1 MATSDDH
8 IKRYKELR
16 ARLLA
21 QHFAYSRHL
30 RVNFLSLWN
39 WVADTPKGLGTNPS
53 EEEELKR
60 WNAIVHG
67 RENPLA
73 YSAHLVAFLSVEH
86 ALGHDKARPI
96 IDLAL
101 EAFGQLY
108 KFEGDFAG
116 FPTRWDAN
124 TSARSEGI
132 TPRDRVRDFLV
143 GPDGKYLYSIPAT
156 DPRHVPFRD
165 PNTLRN
171 LKTTQQAEEYEKRW
185 VEYKELYRRSELSM
199 DELAGLVGAYAVAF
213 RLVDVPSTRTM
224 IRTQANKLGDYLA
237 QHGYMLVRP
246 AGGFTAQG
254 ATGVLSAYEYPLVSA
269 FRDITGTDYSSRTN
283 FMDVLKQAG
292 YHSIL
297 NGKIIEFQVGG
308 FLLMLTGLPQAMI
321 AGVLGMVQSIAGILG
336 IPITGTLT
344 LTGAV
349 LVEVLNKIAE
359 KVGGMHN
366 VLRALAVFVNRN
378 CFDVMSDNEAGE
390 VAIASILKEIPSSLD
405 RFSLWTLSLK
415 LPSDKGGYAAY
426 HLLPLALSA
435 INGTDTHVG
444 DLYRG
449 VVASWRATPPTNNI
463 AAEVAAN
470 PFTSA
475 LALLHSDS
483 ATDSERRAEEAKLVE
498 LLDAAYEKLGTDLP
512 VEENTEFS
520 QMETPLTDEDEQRAH
535 ERTNVKDLGQGELRS
550 RGVLYY
556 LAALALA
563 WLYEKR
569 RRDAGTPVETDRFP
583 IAPASA
589 QFAEWPAPTI
599 PGYVVN
605 RLDHVRQ
612 AVQVLPPTPSLVPDA
627 EQIDL
632 FSTRVVTAPSP
643 PLHPVLPTPTTNFLR
658 EVQVTVG
665 VNDGDVDT
673 GIVLKDNDE
682 FEISAEGQIRGTL
695 FSGLSGP
702 DGWDQVADG
711 ADWPLHIGL
720 DPNVRKFALLGSLG
734 GYFLV
739 GSHFPRTRFLHS
751 MSLPLYLR
759 INKAPGDSFGEFVV
773 TIRLWGTDFAAQVL
787 ADRPV
792 AYYRLNESAGSNT
805 VLDSSGHAYHGTV
818 SATGVTL
825 GEPGLGHGEAGA
837 LFDGAEG
844 RIVVPNRDPL
854 NPPRITMETVIRW
867 NGPTAGIDKQ
877 AILGKLSYIPDAVQ
891 YGLFLKGDGRVFV
904 QLRKKVS
911 GPPDY
916 MTATSLGAVASGMA
930 THVAATYDGFVIRI
944 YFNGVL
950 DSTSPTTGDDIDTK
964 ADQPQ
969 LEVWLTLGNLIT
981 DAPPEWVSP
990 FNGLIDEVAIYPRA
1004 LSAERIRF
1012 HVSRP

>member
-1 MATSDDH
+1 
-8 IKRYKELR
+8 
-16 ARLLA
+16 LA

-39 WVADTPKGLGTNPS
+39 WLVDAPTGLGTNPS

-73 YSAHLVAFLSVEH
+73 YSAHLVTFLSVEH
-86 ALGHDKARPI
+86 ALGHDKAQPI
-96 IDLAL
+96 VDLAL

-108 KFEGDFAG
+108 KFDGDFAG
-116 FPTRWDAN
+116 FPTRWEAN
-124 TSARSEGI
+124 TSARGEGI

-143 GPDGKYLYSIPAT
+143 GPDGEYLYSIPAT
-156 DPRHVPFRD
+156 DPRHVAFRD
-165 PNTLRN
+165 PDTLRN
-171 LKTTQQAEEYEKRW
+171 LKTKQQAEEYEKRW

-199 DELAGLVGAYAVAF
+199 DELAGLVGAYAIAF

-224 IRTQANKLGDYLA
+224 IQTQANKLGDYLA
-237 QHGYMLVRP
+237 KHGYMLVRP
-246 AGGFTAQG
+246 ARGFTAQG
-254 ATGVLSAYEYPLVSA
+254 ATGVLSAYEYPLVNA

-297 NGKIIEFQVGG
+297 AGKIEGLQIAV
-308 FLLMLTGLPQAMI
+308 FLLMLTGLPQALI
-321 AGVLGMVQSIAGILG
+321 AGVLGVVQGIAGILG
-336 IPITGTLT
+336 IPITGVLT
-344 LTGAV
+344 LAGPGF
-349 LVEVLNKIAE
+349 LEVLTKIAE
-359 KVGGMHN
+359 KVGGMDN
-366 VLRALAVFVNRN
+366 VLRALAIYLNRN
-378 CFDVMSDNEAGE
+378 CFDVMNDNEAGE
-390 VAIASILKEIPSSLD
+390 VAIASVLKEIPSSLE
-405 RFSLWTLSLK
+405 RFSLWTLSMK
-415 LPSDKGGYAAY
+415 LPSDKGGYAPY

-449 VVASWRATPPTNNI
+449 VVASWRATPPTNKI

-498 LLDAAYEKLGTDLP
+498 LLDTAYDKLGTDLP

-520 QMETPLTDEDEQRAH
+520 NMETPLTDEDEQRAH
-535 ERTNVKDLGQGELRS
+535 ERTNVKDLGEGELRS
-550 RGVLYY
+550 HGVLYY

-589 QFAEWPAPTI
+589 RFDEWPVPTVS
-599 PGYVVN
+599 GSVYN
-605 RLDHVRQ
+605 QLKHVRQ
-612 AVQVLPPTPSLVPDA
+612 AVQVLASGPVHDDEL
-627 EQIDL
+627 IDL
-632 FSTRVVTAPSP
+632 FSARVVTAPSP

-665 VNDGDVDT
+665 VNEGDVYT
-673 GIVLKDNDE
+673 GIDLEDNDE

-695 FSGLSGP
+695 LSGLSGP
-702 DGWDQVADG
+702 DGWDQLADG

-751 MSLPLYLR
+751 RSLPLYVR

-773 TIRLWGTDFAAQVL
+773 TIRLWGADFAAQVL

-818 SATGVTL
+818 SASGVTL
-825 GEPGLGHGEAGA
+825 GVPGLGHGDAGV
-837 LFDGAEG
+837 LFDGANG

-854 NPPRITMETVIRW
+854 NPPRITMEAVIRW
-867 NGPTAGIDKQ
+867 NGPTENIDRQ

-904 QLRKKVS
+904 QLRKKIS
-911 GPPDY
+911 GSPDY
-916 MTATSLGAVASGMA
+916 MTATSLGVVASGVA

-950 DSTSPTTGDDIDTK
+950 DSTSPTTGEDIDTK

-969 LEVWLTLGNLIT
+969 LEVCLTLGNLIT

-1004 LSAERIRF
+1004 LPAERIRF